1 MTSNRATSLPLS
13 LFTPQIRNTK
23 YTMQNK
29 KYKKRDTKIQ
39 KKNTK
44 MQKFG
49 AVRKRPFPQ
58 TPQIDHLGFV
68 VVEKQIAVGFF
79 ELLLF
84 ATKEVGLL
92 PRTHHSFTVSPDQP
106 TIYKHCTNQQMY
118 RREQKL

>member
-1 MTSNRATSLPLS
+1 MQQAKDKNVNSKTQIELTSRTLSLP
-13 LFTPQIRNTK
+13 
-23 YTMQNK
+23 
-29 KYKKRDTKIQ
+29 
-39 KKNTK
+39 
-44 MQKFG
+44 
-49 AVRKRPFPQ
+49 Q
-58 TPQIDHLGFV
+58 TSQIDHLGFV

-106 TIYKHCTNQQMY
+106 TIYKHCINQQMY